1 MKEENPSTEQEF
13 NRLINRFSNFI
24 YAQIQ
29 KAYPQS
35 LGLDRDD
42 LFQEVGIV
50 LWKLLKSEKKIKHQ
64 SSYIV
69 RIVNSVVIDH
79 IRSARRQQR
88 TMEVEKHNGN
98 PLYQRDEEEE
108 NQALIQEALMKLSEP
123 RRRAVRLHLL
133 NLDIEEIASVCH
145 WTKAKTRNLI
155 YRGLKDI
162 KDILGEGGNGE

>member
-1 MKEENPSTEQEF
+1 MKKENPSTEQEF
-13 NRLINRFSNFI
+13 NQLINRFSNFI

-64 SSYIV
+64 SSYIM

-88 TMEVEKHNGN
+88 TMDIEKQNVD
-98 PLYQRDEEEE
+98 PLYQRDEREE
-108 NQALIQEALMKLSEP
+108 NQALIREALTKLIEP
-123 RRRAVRLHLL
+123 RCKAVRLHLL
-133 NLDIEEIASVCH
+133 NLEIAEIALVCH
-145 WTKAKTRNLI
+145 WTEAKTRNLI
-155 YRGLKDI
+155 YRGLKDL
-162 KDILGEGGNGE
+162 KDILCEGGNG